1 MAVTMAWKVYGARG
15 HRQRESFCRSY
26 IQDFSEN
33 GMTRI
38 IEVENSDKTGTNDY
52 SFVRITRDTAEECL
66 QEMRGQISDGIFENS
81 RTGVIELTEGISY
94 GSRTSGGIL
103 RGRRNAT
110 H

>member
-1 MAVTMAWKVYGARG
+1 MESIRSART
-15 HRQRESFCRSY
+15 QAERESFCRSY

-52 SFVRITRDTAEECL
+52 SFVGITRDSAEECL

-94 GSRTSGGIL
+94 MEAEHL
-103 RGRRNAT
+103 EEF
-110 H
+110 

>member
-1 MAVTMAWKVYGARG
+1 MAVTMAWKVYGAPG

-52 SFVRITRDTAEECL
+52 SFVRITRDTADSGMTNSAFTGSEVN
-66 QEMRGQISDGIFENS
+66 IF
-81 RTGVIELTEGISY
+81 RF
-94 GSRTSGGIL
+94 
-103 RGRRNAT
+103 
-110 H
+110 